1 MIHVGRNLLHCTVY
15 SESKLVQL
23 AACSIT
29 EYSISGVST
38 AEILR
43 GVGGAPVMDTVRGT
57 VQYVRELPSHRNSE
71 VRVVTCE
78 YVRSTRSRMS
88 IRCGSAMN
96 IVLYEVR
103 STRYSNLLKLRVFI
117 QGLPHTRIIDDRSD
131 AFPVGRI
138 CSTQRL
144 VAECRCTGNLA
155 SRAAPSGKGIPR
167 YWASLCL
174 RTSRTLPIKPPRYC
188 QSTVSCQ
195 HLCLEAVTYTY
206 SVPT

>member
-96 IVLYEVR
+96 IVLYVVR
-103 STRYSNLLKLRVFI
+103 GTATYSSYGFL
-117 QGLPHTRIIDDRSD
+117 
-131 AFPVGRI
+131 
-138 CSTQRL
+138 
-144 VAECRCTGNLA
+144 
-155 SRAAPSGKGIPR
+155 SRA
-167 YWASLCL
+167 SLIRGSSTIG
-174 RTSRTLPIKPPRYC
+174 RTRS
-188 QSTVSCQ
+188 Q
-195 HLCLEAVTYTY
+195 LEEF
-206 SVPT
+206 VPHKDL